1 MKIINALFVA
11 LLLTGI
17 LGLSAATVMAEEVE
31 EETGSWYI
39 GGGEQE

>member
-17 LGLSAATVMAEEVE
+17 LGFSTAAVMADEDRYEQIGTPFTSE
-31 EETGSWYI
+31 EE
-39 GGGEQE
+39 

>member
-17 LGLSAATVMAEEVE
+17 LGFSTAPVMADEDRDEQIWSPFMTREE
-31 EETGSWYI
+31 
-39 GGGEQE
+39 

>member
-17 LGLSAATVMAEEVE
+17 LGFSTAPVMAEEDSYEQLGSPFMTVE
-31 EETGSWYI
+31 E
-39 GGGEQE
+39 